1 MSNKKPVI
9 GVTPYVHDNGE
20 RYVPEGYLTGIIDTG
35 CEPYVIDFM
44 TVKVEEL
51 PAIVEKLDGMVFSGG
66 ADVNPV
72 IYGEEDWPEAGRHIK
87 ERDDVEYALANML
100 KDSDMPVLGICRG
113 LQIVN
118 ASLGGSLVQH
128 VPKVYGDE
136 FKHQQKPED
145 PPFIHPVSL
154 EPGSRTAE
162 IFGATEFMID
172 SYHHQ
177 SAKDIA
183 PGFKVVGRAPDGVV
197 EAIELPGERFFVLLQ
212 WHPEKTLYK
221 DEYSI
226 RAFEALRDAID
237 KKNK

>member
-1 MSNKKPVI
+1 MSDKKPIV
-9 GVTPYVHDNGE
+9 GVTPYMHDNGE
-20 RYVPEGYLTGIIDTG
+20 RYVPEGYLQGIIDTG
-35 CEPYVIDFM
+35 CEPYVIDYM

-51 PAIVEKLDGMVFSGG
+51 PEIVAKLDAMVFSGG
-66 ADVNPV
+66 VDVNPV
-72 IYGEEDWPEAGRHIK
+72 IYGEEDWPEAGRHVK
-87 ERDDVEYALANML
+87 ERDDIEYALANML

-128 VPKVYGDE
+128 VPKVYGDSIR
-136 FKHQQKPED
+136 HQQTPED
-145 PPFIHPVSL
+145 PPFTHSVKL
-154 EPGSRTAE
+154 TPGSRVAE

-172 SYHHQ
+172 TYHHQ

-183 PGFKVVGRAPDGVV
+183 PGFVKVGEAPDGVT

-226 RAFEALRDAID
+226 RPFQALRAAID
-237 KKNK
+237 KLNK